1 MKNKKH
7 NSCLF
12 NFCSIVPFFFF
23 WLQVSRAR
31 VGAKRSKDEGAWGGR
46 GRGMGGVLYGV
57 LLEKQNNGGKFER
70 ESFLSLWS
78 FSFFLP
84 LSLIL
89 RRLVR
94 PVRTQPVKDPAVL
107 LKSRKDVLRSLRAAS
122 SLACAAL

>member
-1 MKNKKH
+1 
-7 NSCLF
+7 
-12 NFCSIVPFFFF
+12 
-23 WLQVSRAR
+23 
-31 VGAKRSKDEGAWGGR
+31 
-46 GRGMGGVLYGV
+46 MGGVLYGV